1 LSQYYY
7 TIASLPFLDFDSDP
21 PVTQEEFLEAC
32 RKECSKKDFSLL
44 KDISLVP
51 PDSPCGWNPLVHGF
65 YAWERSLRNELVLLR
80 AKKMGIDPDA
90 YIREGKE
97 ELEAVQAA
105 RSAFQNESP
114 LGVEKVLN
122 RARWMYL
129 DYLETGHFF
138 DLEKLIVYKLKLEIL
153 EQKAKADRDKGREMY
168 TTIMQHFEEK
178 LVSLES
184 NNE

>member
-1 LSQYYY
+1 
-7 TIASLPFLDFDSDP
+7 
-21 PVTQEEFLEAC
+21 
-32 RKECSKKDFSLL
+32 
-44 KDISLVP
+44 
-51 PDSPCGWNPLVHGF
+51 
-65 YAWERSLRNELVLLR
+65 
-80 AKKMGIDPDA
+80 MGIDPDA